1 MEGWL
6 YVIRSNRIGL
16 HYSRKRYFV
25 LKDIFLNLYK
35 AIPKS
40 NREDPLK
47 TALIDCYIRV
57 EDNGRE
63 TFRRKVF
70 YIFTLYNSS
79 NHNDQ
84 LKLGARSSEEAAKW
98 ILSLKEATIKECPGK
113 GEKFAPSTKIKDRS
127 FRLTRTGSINHLCSI
142 DWTLFST
149 VHSKRSASDVVAPSP
164 WIIFDCKNGLRLF
177 RETKDADFFG
187 LQWYNHPAIMAVGV
201 VDASSEEIFQTLMS
215 FSPSRSEWDFCLAY
229 GCVVEHLDGHTDII
243 HKKLSSDWLPWSD
256 CRGMKRRD
264 LLLRRYWRREDDGTY
279 VIVYHSVYHPDCQP
293 QRGYVRAS
301 LKSGGYVI
309 SPVNQ
314 GKHSV
319 VKHML
324 AIDWRFWKPCSLA
337 SSSRYVTVRM
347 LARVAALRE
356 FFQAKHG
363 NYTCSDFS
371 RENTREIHLP
381 TNEREDIKEEYK
393 VAESTVKGNV
403 SEEDLQIHSP
413 KLANMSGS
421 IVQLNDAADE
431 FFDVPEESDC
441 DESEV
446 VWAPNEDPKFQEE
459 RHPVLSTAA
468 VLVKKIQD
476 LSAQRR
482 GYVDLQNASM
492 DSTELYNYGTTLLN
506 DPSCA
511 IKCSWTVADP
521 STFLI
526 RGKSYLKDHQKIKAS
541 STSLKMVAADW
552 LKSDKREDD
561 LGGRTGGIIQ
571 RYEDQ
576 GSTNF
581 FFIINIQV
589 PGMTSYNLV
598 MYYMLDMPIEKGSW
612 IVKQSVGKKACLL
625 GEALEI
631 HYFSGRNYIELDID
645 IGSST
650 VARGVASLVLSYL
663 NNLVIEMAFVIQGN
677 TQEELPEILLGTCRL
692 NYLDAAKAIPVK
704 WYGFGF

>member
-1 MEGWL
+1 M
-6 YVIRSNRIGL
+6 Y
-16 HYSRKRYFV
+16 
-25 LKDIFLNLYK
+25 
-35 AIPKS
+35 
-40 NREDPLK
+40 
-47 TALIDCYIRV
+47 
-57 EDNGRE
+57 E
-63 TFRRKVF
+63 TPCR
-70 YIFTLYNSS
+70 
-79 NHNDQ
+79 
-84 LKLGARSSEEAAKW
+84 
-98 ILSLKEATIKECPGK
+98 
-113 GEKFAPSTKIKDRS
+113 
-127 FRLTRTGSINHLCSI
+127 
-142 DWTLFST
+142 
-149 VHSKRSASDVVAPSP
+149 
-164 WIIFDCKNGLRLF
+164 
-177 RETKDADFFG
+177 
-187 LQWYNHPAIMAVGV
+187 
-201 VDASSEEIFQTLMS
+201 
-215 FSPSRSEWDFCLAY
+215 WDFCLAY

-243 HKKLSSDWLPWSD
+243 HKKLSSDWLP
-256 CRGMKRRD
+256 CLQGNEKED

-413 KLANMSGS
+413 KQANMSGS

-526 RGKSYLKDHQKIKAS
+526 TRQIVFKRSSEAS

-561 LGGRTGGIIQ
+561 LGGRTGGIVQ

-598 MYYMLDMPIEKGSW
+598 MYYMLDMPIEKVPLLESFVEGDDAYRNSRFKLIPYISKGSW

-625 GEALEI
+625 GEALKI